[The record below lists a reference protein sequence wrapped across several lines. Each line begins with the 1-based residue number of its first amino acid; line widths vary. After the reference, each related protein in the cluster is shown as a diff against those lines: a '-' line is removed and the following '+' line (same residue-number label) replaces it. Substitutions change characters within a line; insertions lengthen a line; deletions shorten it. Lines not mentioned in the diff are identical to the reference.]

1 MWRSPDANW
10 RLIFDL
16 VALEKDDE
24 DADEAVDLVSLV
36 KEAMGNSPALQEE
49 LEADLGEDCSDG
61 LACSAVF
68 LRAEQAQSLRGDR
81 GTLTFD
87 ALRLEI
93 DAARQRSARRLATK
107 TLWRVRD
114 AWERASDA
122 RPWLNATAA
131 LVLQALDWLLVFW
144 LVLLLAIL
152 PRCSV
157 PDPSSPDG
165 ELVPRWPELALRRK
179 HLETLVA
186 DRVVSAADAL
196 GLRGK
201 NSGGGGDGVGSV
213 PVPRSSLGATSDE
226 TDAPAAATGSVF
238 RRCHS
243 CLERLPSSSSG
254 HFSPLRLGLAA
265 LSDAARTTDDALS
278 DPRLHAAWIEVQA
291 AATDSFARLVAAL
304 ADDPAACA
312 HEALAQLRW
321 CKQQAPAAANALC
334 DKVRCRGLRCV
345 AQELANECLAA
356 VLSKG
361 RAARS
366 ASDAFDARATAP
378 RPSPLLSAPVRPQSP
393 RLDARGTP
401 SSVTPERDSS
411 TSPRS
416 ASPQINPFT
425 RKKKARET
433 PAQ

>member
-1 MWRSPDANW
+1 M
-10 RLIFDL
+10 IFDL

-24 DADEAVDLVSLV
+24 DAGEAVDLVSLV
-36 KEAMGNSPALQEE
+36 KEAMGNSPALQEQ

-93 DAARQRSARRLATK
+93 DAARQRSARRVATK
-107 TLWRVRD
+107 TLWRLRD
-114 AWERASDA
+114 AWERASEA

-131 LVLQALDWLLVFW
+131 LVLQALDWLLVLW
-144 LVLLLAIL
+144 LALLLAIL
-152 PRCSV
+152 PSCSV
-157 PDPSSPDG
+157 PDTSSPNS

-196 GLRGK
+196 GLRGSAAGGD
-201 NSGGGGDGVGSV
+201 SGGSA
-213 PVPRSSLGATSDE
+213 PVPRSSSSLGAASDG
-226 TDAPAAATGSVF
+226 TGAPAAATTGTFVF

-278 DPRLHAAWIEVQA
+278 DPRVHAAWLEVQA
-291 AATDSFARLVAAL
+291 AATDAFARLVAAL
-304 ADDPAACA
+304 AEDPAACA
-312 HEALAQLRW
+312 YEALEQLRW
-321 CKQQAPAAANALC
+321 FKQRAPAAANALYDNVC
-334 DKVRCRGLRCV
+334 ARGLRCV
-345 AQELANECLAA
+345 AQELAHESLAA
-356 VLSKG
+356 VLNKG

-366 ASDAFDARATAP
+366 ASDAFEARSTAP
-378 RPSPLLSAPVRPQSP
+378 RPSPLAAPVRPPSP
-393 RLDARGTP
+393 RADHVREPA
-401 SSVTPERDSS
+401 SSVTRDRDSS

-416 ASPQINPFT
+416 ASPRINPV
-425 RKKKARET
+425 AREKKVGVT